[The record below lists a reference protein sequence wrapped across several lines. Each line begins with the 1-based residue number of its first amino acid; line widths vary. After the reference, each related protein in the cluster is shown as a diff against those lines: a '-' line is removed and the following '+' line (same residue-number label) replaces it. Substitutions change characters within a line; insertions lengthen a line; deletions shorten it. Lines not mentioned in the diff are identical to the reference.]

1 MSTTT
6 TGLAIKSPPSTTRRL
21 ASSKSCAYGI
31 TIQISSLTGNFLGF
45 TPLNE
50 TVEAPTADIVAVTGL
65 AGHAFGSWAHTRRRM
80 WLRDYLPHD
89 IQRRARVLVY
99 GYSSQVQGHD
109 TPTSILAD
117 HGNRFVNDLL
127 RIRTHAACRD
137 RPLILIGHSL
147 GGLIIKQ
154 ALADLAPGLRSLLP
168 VKCVVFL
175 GVPHGGLDQTAL
187 ADIVRGQPPQE
198 LITEL
203 KRNSPTLRG
212 LAQRFKS
219 NCSDLVVHTYY
230 ESRMTNTVVQLADGK
245 LSRCGPPVLMVDG
258 TSAILHHS
266 CEVSVVSLDG
276 NHSEIAKLKRGQ
288 GGTYVDIKA
297 HVEDA
302 LQDIENTH
310 ELLPPLIHSR
320 SASPW
325 RFDASERKP
334 TQMPPDPSPPRTI
347 ESAAA
352 RKDKAEHDAET
363 RGKASCRTQRPDPDT
378 KYSDHSDLCRSTFCL
393 GGNSCRLEI
402 KEPKTDVT
410 PSSSKAWGLGPKK
423 AKAGSCAGPNGNPH
437 FGHYCNYGYTCVFD
451 ENPEPDVT
459 PSSSKAATDTTV
471 KSSASALDLNNAR
484 RCQRICGLDC
494 TDERHLAY
502 YFYSNP
508 YIKEL
513 ESARSKDSRHPV
525 VDPPISKSLG
535 STTNYRRFSKTSI
548 HARELMVARAGAS
561 LEAALRNDCMGDEE
575 VREATKEP
583 NEGKIMSEQR
593 VSAPT
598 IIIGET
604 ADTAKPQT
612 EPSSSTG
619 GQARV
624 RVFLER
630 DKQGAGLLPD
640 STLAPFGKVRPALPP
655 RTSEALMVTEHE
667 TTKPKSPWRIIAR
680 AAINAYLDYDP
691 AQSTKLFDIRGV
703 P

>member
-1 MSTTT
+1 MDETQGLTYRVEYVPNGMSKHV
-6 TGLAIKSPPSTTRRL
+6 LRWVFNPEDVQHLEIR
-21 ASSKSCAYGI
+21 
-31 TIQISSLTGNFLGF
+31 SLTPDVNNHDGTGYQVATVYYSPSSQQQELRLRNHDSDLVLDREFLGF

-117 HGNRFVNDLL
+117 HGNRF
-127 RIRTHAACRD
+127 
-137 RPLILIGHSL
+137 
-147 GGLIIKQ
+147 
-154 ALADLAPGLRSLLP
+154 
-168 VKCVVFL
+168 VVFL

-266 CEVSVVSLDG
+266 CEVSVVSVDG

-363 RGKASCRTQRPDPDT
+363 RGMASCRTQRPDPDT

-410 PSSSKAWGLGPKK
+410 PSSSK

-513 ESARSKDSRHPV
+513 ESAKVKDSRHPV

-535 STTNYRRFSKTSI
+535 STTNYRLFSKTSI

-561 LEAALRNDCMGDEE
+561 LQAALRNDCIGDEE

-593 VSAPT
+593 VSAPS
-598 IIIGET
+598 IIIGES
-604 ADTAKPQT
+604 ADTARPQT

-640 STLAPFGKVRPALPP
+640 STFAPFDKVRPALPP
-655 RTSEALMVTEHE
+655 RTSEALMMTEHE